1 MDHLGESQDVAH
13 LMICKSETM
22 GEIRNFLMTN
32 KGGIEAL
39 AEETSILM
47 EETASMRGFVTNT
60 APDENDKLLW
70 DADVS
75 DTASIMSVAGFDE
88 IIKRSAVYQRAAL
101 RRGGAA
107 SLLTVPEEGPRV
119 DTFKEQAVAELPE
132 VPKTL
137 EEQVRGGTEAKALSL
152 VMSGK
157 NDEIDTA
164 FVLHNNYLQ
173 EMGALLDKQ
182 NAAFATA
189 EREYNTGREALIK
202 SRNSTMQR
210 LAKKTAETLAD
221 ADQNS
226 GNASKLRGELQRI
239 VGYLKE
245 YGINATDSS
254 VPPPTNDV
262 P

>member
-1 MDHLGESQDVAH
+1 MQ
-13 LMICKSETM
+13 SETM
-22 GEIRNFLMTN
+22 GEIRKFLVAN

-47 EETASMRGFVTNT
+47 EETASMRGFVSST
-60 APDENDKLLW
+60 APDDKLLW

-75 DTASIMSVAGFDE
+75 DTASVMSVAGFDE

-107 SLLTVPEEGPRV
+107 SLLTVPEEGSRV
-119 DTFKEQAVAELPE
+119 DAFKEQAVTELLE
-132 VPKTL
+132 VPKTF
-137 EEQVRGGTEAKALSL
+137 EEHAREDAEAKALGL
-152 VMSGK
+152 AMSGK

-164 FVLHNNYLQ
+164 FVLHHNYLQ
-173 EMGALLDKQ
+173 ATGALLDKT
-182 NAAFATA
+182 NAAFAA
-189 EREYNTGREALIK
+189 AQREYDTGKEALIE
-202 SRNSTMQR
+202 SRKANMQM

-221 ADQNS
+221 IDQNS
-226 GNASKLRGELQRI
+226 VNASKLRGELQRI
-239 VGYLKE
+239 VEYLKE
-245 YGINATDSS
+245 YGVNATGSS